1 MISIQGL
8 IVNSINCSTLN
19 DEMSFHHLLK
29 LVSRRLTSS
38 ERRLRK
44 DIISIDLKMDS
55 VSMQTIKR
63 NTYHFLRQLL
73 TLVVQMVGQVVEYA

>member
-19 DEMSFHHLLK
+19 DEMSFNHLLK